1 MPRKDPESRLQMML
15 DHTEKLAIEWAIE
28 QVGSIHKAA
37 ELLGVSRPYLYTRI
51 NTLNLRHLLPRKR
64 KKAHAKKEAPPP
76 PEPETAE
83 PEEIDE
89 PEIHV
94 ELPEQNLS
102 GTP

>member
-28 QVGSIHKAA
+28 QVGSVHKAA

-51 NTLNLRHLLPRKR
+51 NALNLRHLLPRKR
-64 KKAHAKKEAPPP
+64 TKAHVEKKAPAA
-76 PEPETAE
+76 PEPETVE
-83 PEEIDE
+83 TEEADE
-89 PEIHV
+89 PCI
-94 ELPEQNLS
+94 ELPEQELS